1 MTTLIDVAR
10 RAGVSKSTV
19 SNVIR
24 DAAPVA
30 TATRERV
37 QRAISDLQYEPN
49 VIARSLKSRLT
60 ATLGLI
66 VPEPMNAFYAQLAL
80 GAERAAHARGYAVLV
95 VNTGCVPDVEADA
108 VRTLV
113 SRRVDGVILAG
124 TSRGS
129 TLHVHLLDRGTPV
142 VLAGF
147 GESDDER
154 LGIVDTDDEDAMDQV
169 VEHLAGLGHQRLAF
183 VRHHLDETSGERR
196 AAAFAAAIDR
206 RGLELVDAEDR
217 PTVLVCHNDAI
228 AIETI
233 DELERQGQ
241 RVPADVSVVGFDD
254 VPLAGHRRIDLTTV
268 RSDGREIGRRATELL
283 LDAIGAGRH
292 VALREVHPATLVV
305 RSSTTRARRSPT
317 HAVAWVVPS

>member
-129 TLHVHLLDRGTPV
+129 THAVQRGLALHADDRRRPCVRRRRFRRRSLPGC
-142 VLAGF
+142 
-147 GESDDER
+147 R
-154 LGIVDTDDEDAMDQV
+154 
-169 VEHLAGLGHQRLAF
+169 QRLHRLAQELQTRF
-183 VRHHLDETSGERR
+183 RR
-196 AAAFAAAIDR
+196 CFR
-206 RGLELVDAEDR
+206 M
-217 PTVLVCHNDAI
+217 
-228 AIETI
+228 
-233 DELERQGQ
+233 
-241 RVPADVSVVGFDD
+241 
-254 VPLAGHRRIDLTTV
+254 
-268 RSDGREIGRRATELL
+268 
-283 LDAIGAGRH
+283 
-292 VALREVHPATLVV
+292 
-305 RSSTTRARRSPT
+305 
-317 HAVAWVVPS
+317 PSQY